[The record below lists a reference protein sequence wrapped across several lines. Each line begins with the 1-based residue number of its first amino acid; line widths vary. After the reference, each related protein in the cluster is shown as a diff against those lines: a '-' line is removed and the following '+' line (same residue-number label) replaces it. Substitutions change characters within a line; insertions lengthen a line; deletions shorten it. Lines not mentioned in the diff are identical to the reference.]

1 MLNKESKYAIRG
13 VIYLAMNSSKTNKLG
28 SKEVGENI
36 KVPLPFLAKIFQHLS
51 KENLISS
58 AKGPHGGFYLTE
70 KQLSGNLLSIIACID
85 GLGSFKTCFL
95 GLPSCSDD
103 NPCAIHHLNAE
114 FKERMLSELKKRSIA
129 EFAEDTLAGKSSI
142 F

>member
-1 MLNKESKYAIRG
+1 MLNKECKYAIRG
-13 VIYLAMNSSKTNKLG
+13 VIYLAMNSTKTNKLG

-95 GLPSCSDD
+95 GLSSCSDD

>member
-13 VIYLAMNSSKTNKLG
+13 VIYLAMNASKTNKLG
-28 SKEVGENI
+28 SKEVGEKI
-36 KVPLPFLAKIFQHLS
+36 QVPLPFLAKIFQHLS

-58 AKGPHGGFYLTE
+58 AKGPRGGFYLTK
-70 KQLSGNLLSIIACID
+70 KQLSGNLLSIIALID
-85 GLGSFKTCFL
+85 GLDSFKSCFL

-114 FKERMLSELKKRSIA
+114 FKERILTELKKRTIA
-129 EFAEDTLAGKSSI
+129 EIAEDAKSGKSSI

>member
-1 MLNKESKYAIRG
+1 MLNRESKYAIRG
-13 VIYLAMNSSKTNKLG
+13 VIYLAMNASKTNKLG
-28 SKEVGENI
+28 SKEVGQKI

-58 AKGPHGGFYLTE
+58 TKGPHGGFFLTDE
-70 KQLSGNLLSIIACID
+70 QLSGNLLAIIACID
-85 GLGSFKTCFL
+85 GLDSFKTCFL
-95 GLPSCSDD
+95 GLPACSDD

-114 FKERMLSELKKRSIA
+114 FRERMLTELKKRSIA
-129 EFAEDTLAGKSSI
+129 DFAEDALSGKSSI